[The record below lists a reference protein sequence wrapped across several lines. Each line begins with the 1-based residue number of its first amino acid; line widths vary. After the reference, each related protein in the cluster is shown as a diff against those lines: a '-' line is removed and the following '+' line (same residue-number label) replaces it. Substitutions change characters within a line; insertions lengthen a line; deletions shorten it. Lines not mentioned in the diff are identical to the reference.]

1 MVSLF
6 CTGHSLDPSSCD
18 VIHVLNFLQELL
30 VKGRTPSML
39 KVYVAANHAPVADR
53 SIWQNNLIVKF
64 LRGAGKLNFLRPH
77 SVPIWDLSIILNALR
92 CPPFEP
98 LQSLKS
104 TLLLALASV

>member
-39 KVYVAANHAPVADR
+39 KVYVAANHTPVADR
-53 SIWQNNLIVKF
+53 SVCKNLIVKF
-64 LRGAGKLNFLRPH
+64 MRGAGRLNPLRPH
-77 SVPIWDLSIILNALR
+77 SVPI
-92 CPPFEP
+92 
-98 LQSLKS
+98 
-104 TLLLALASV
+104 